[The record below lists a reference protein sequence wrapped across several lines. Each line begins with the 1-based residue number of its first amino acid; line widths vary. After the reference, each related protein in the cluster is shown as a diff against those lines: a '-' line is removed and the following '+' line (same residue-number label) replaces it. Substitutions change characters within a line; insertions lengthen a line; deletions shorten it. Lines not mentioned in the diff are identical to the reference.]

1 MWPVSQNGRR
11 KGWGRSNICREMAE
25 NFPKLKNNIKLQTNK
40 ENYFWAHYSKIA
52 EAKDKTLRADRGKKK
67 THYLS
72 LFFFLLNIYIYIYT
86 HIYMTQHLHFQAC
99 IQKYCTMSSQELSK
113 NVGSS
118 TLYNSQKL
126 QTNQMITNRSNMVTS
141 YSGILYSN
149 NT

>member
-1 MWPVSQNGRR
+1 
-11 KGWGRSNICREMAE
+11 
-25 NFPKLKNNIKLQTNK
+25 
-40 ENYFWAHYSKIA
+40 
-52 EAKDKTLRADRGKKK
+52 
-67 THYLS
+67 
-72 LFFFLLNIYIYIYT
+72 
-86 HIYMTQHLHFQAC
+86 MTQHPHFQAC

-126 QTNQMITNRSNMVTS
+126 QTNQMITNSSNMVTS